1 MLRTKQYTKD
11 QRIFMVNHKSR
22 GDSYKCINYDFK
34 RAFPLSGRDP
44 NNMTIWRQKK
54 KFDTEGIQEFY
65 STIVEIYHTGT
76 VHNLNTGRSGRKPSA
91 LTDQKLQMVE
101 DLLEGLHFSQNTF
114 IFWNTFF

>member
-54 KFDTEGIQEFY
+54 KFDTEGIKELIH
-65 STIVEIYHTGT
+65 SHIVHIDHIR
-76 VHNLNTGRSGRKPSA
+76 HSS
-91 LTDQKLQMVE
+91 
-101 DLLEGLHFSQNTF
+101 
-114 IFWNTFF
+114 